1 MRTFHIWRY
10 RILSALKIGALS
22 CAVGVCSG
30 AVCAV
35 FGRGLL
41 LINNFRDAHQ
51 MILIPLLPLL
61 GLCIV
66 FVYDKWGGGAEEGMN
81 LVFAAEFDDGRT
93 IPFRM
98 VPLAVGATWLGHVGG
113 ASVGREGVACQI
125 GAVIGYTVGKLVK
138 NKRLAQTFIIAGMA
152 GGFAGLFRTPFAAV
166 CFALEVMITGRLF
179 YYALVP
185 TIIAAGSASAV
196 SGLFGVTH
204 EYSPLPDMG
213 GTAVF
218 TLPFVAKLTALAL
231 LFCAVGQLFAWLL
244 KYCHERFQVRL
255 PNKYKRVFIVGAVL
269 SALLFV
275 AHRGRYA
282 GLSFPITD
290 AVFEGGAVFAYD
302 WILKLLFTVV
312 CLSAGFQ
319 GGELTP
325 LFIIGSAF
333 GYIAAPLF
341 GLPPL
346 LGAALGHGAVF
357 GSATNTLL
365 APIAITGAVFG
376 FQYMPLFAFV
386 CAIAF
391 YCNGNH
397 SIYRLQRAA
406 TRW

>member
-1 MRTFHIWRY
+1 MDTFHIWRY
-10 RILSALKIGALS
+10 RIISALQMGALS
-22 CAVGVCSG
+22 CAVGICSG

-35 FGRGLL
+35 FGQGLL
-41 LINNFRDAHQ
+41 LINNFRDAHR
-51 MILIPLLPLL
+51 MFLIPLLPLL

-66 FVYDKWGGGAEEGMN
+66 FMYDKWGSGAEEGMN
-81 LVFAAEFDDGRT
+81 IVFAAGLDDTRT

-98 VPLAVGATWLGHVGG
+98 MPLAVGATWFGHIGG

-138 NKRLAQTFIIAGMA
+138 NKRFTQTLIIAGMA
-152 GGFAGLFRTPFAAV
+152 GGFAGLFRTPVAAV
-166 CFALEVMITGRLF
+166 CFALEVMIAGRLF
-179 YYALVP
+179 YYALLP
-185 TIIAAGSASAV
+185 AIIAAGSASAV
-196 SGLFGVTH
+196 SGLLGLTH
-204 EYSPLPDMG
+204 EYFPLPDVG
-213 GTAVF
+213 EAAF

-231 LFCAVGQLFAWLL
+231 LFCAAGQLFAHLL
-244 KYCHERFQVRL
+244 KYCHERFQVWL
-255 PNKYKRVFIVGAVL
+255 PNKYKRIFIVGAVL
-269 SALLFV
+269 SALLLV
-275 AHRGRYA
+275 VHKGRYA
-282 GLSFPITD
+282 GLSFSITD
-290 AVFEGGAVFAYD
+290 AVFEGGNVLMYD

-333 GYIAAPLF
+333 GYIVAPLF

-346 LGAALGHGAVF
+346 LCAALGHGAVF

-376 FQYMPLFAFV
+376 FQYTPLFAFV
-386 CAIAF
+386 CAVAF

-397 SIYRLQRAA
+397 GIYRLQRAV
-406 TRW
+406 

>member
-1 MRTFHIWRY
+1 MDTFHIWRY
-10 RILSALKIGALS
+10 RIISALQMGALS
-22 CAVGVCSG
+22 CAVGICSG

-41 LINNFRDAHQ
+41 LINNFRDVHR
-51 MILIPLLPLL
+51 MFLIPLLPLL

-66 FVYDKWGGGAEEGMN
+66 FMYDKWGGGAEEGMN
-81 LVFAAEFDDGRT
+81 IVFAAGLDDTRT

-98 VPLAVGATWLGHVGG
+98 MPLAVGATWFGHIGG

-138 NKRLAQTFIIAGMA
+138 NKRFTQTLIIAGMA
-152 GGFAGLFRTPFAAV
+152 GGFAGLFRTPVAAV
-166 CFALEVMITGRLF
+166 CFALEVMIAGRLF
-179 YYALVP
+179 YYALLPAV
-185 TIIAAGSASAV
+185 IAAGSASAV
-196 SGLFGVTH
+196 SGLLGLTH
-204 EYSPLPDMG
+204 EYFPLPDMG
-213 GTAVF
+213 EAAF

-231 LFCAVGQLFAWLL
+231 LFCAAGQLFAHLL
-244 KYCHERFQVRL
+244 KYCHERFHVWL
-255 PNKYKRVFIVGAVL
+255 PNKYKRIFIVGAVL
-269 SALLFV
+269 SVLLLV
-275 AHRGRYA
+275 VHKGRYA
-282 GLSFPITD
+282 GLSFSITD
-290 AVFEGGAVFAYD
+290 AVFEGGNVFIYD
-302 WILKLLFTVV
+302 RILKLLFTVV

-333 GYIAAPLF
+333 GYIVAPLF

-346 LGAALGHGAVF
+346 LCAALGHGAVF

-376 FQYMPLFAFV
+376 FQYTPLFAFV
-386 CAIAF
+386 CAVAF

-397 SIYRLQRAA
+397 GIYRLQRAV
-406 TRW
+406 

>member
-10 RILSALKIGALS
+10 RILSALQMGALS
-22 CAVGVCSG
+22 CAVGICSG
-30 AVCAV
+30 VVCAV

-81 LVFAAEFDDGRT
+81 IVFAAGLDDTRT

-98 VPLAVGATWLGHVGG
+98 MPLAVGATWFGHVGG

-152 GGFAGLFRTPFAAV
+152 GGFAGLFRTPVAAV
-166 CFALEVMITGRLF
+166 CFALEVMIAGRLF
-179 YYALVP
+179 YYALLPAV
-185 TIIAAGSASAV
+185 IAAGSASAV
-196 SGLFGVTH
+196 SGLLGLTH
-204 EYSPLPDMG
+204 EYFPLPDMG
-213 GTAVF
+213 EAAL

-231 LFCAVGQLFAWLL
+231 LFCAAGQLFAHLL
-244 KYCHERFQVRL
+244 KYCHERFHVWL

-269 SALLFV
+269 SALLLV
-275 AHRGRYA
+275 VHKGRYA
-282 GLSFPITD
+282 GLSFSITD
-290 AVFEGGAVFAYD
+290 AVFEGGNVFMYD

-333 GYIAAPLF
+333 GYVAAPLF

-346 LGAALGHGAVF
+346 LGAALGHSAVF

-376 FQYMPLFAFV
+376 FQYTPLFAFV

-397 SIYRLQRAA
+397 SIYRLQRAV
-406 TRW
+406 

>member
-51 MILIPLLPLL
+51 IFLIPLLPLL

-98 VPLAVGATWLGHVGG
+98 VPLAVGATWFGHIGG

-152 GGFAGLFRTPFAAV
+152 GGFAGLFRTPVAAV

-213 GTAVF
+213 EAAF
-218 TLPFVAKLTALAL
+218 TLPFVAKLTVLAL

-275 AHRGRYA
+275 THRGRYA
-282 GLSFPITD
+282 GLSFQITD
-290 AVFEGGAVFAYD
+290 AIFAGGNVFAYD

-333 GYIAAPLF
+333 GYIVAPLF

-346 LGAALGHGAVF
+346 LCAALGHGTVF
-357 GSATNTLL
+357 GSTTEVQARHRRFRQ
-365 APIAITGAVFG
+365 A
-376 FQYMPLFAFV
+376 
-386 CAIAF
+386 
-391 YCNGNH
+391 
-397 SIYRLQRAA
+397 IYRLRL
-406 TRW
+406 

>member
-1 MRTFHIWRY
+1 MDTFHIWRY
-10 RILSALKIGALS
+10 RIISALQMGALS
-22 CAVGVCSG
+22 CAVGICSG
-30 AVCAV
+30 VVCAV

-51 MILIPLLPLL
+51 IFLIPLLPLL

-66 FVYDKWGGGAEEGMN
+66 FMYDKWGGGAEEGMN
-81 LVFAAEFDDGRT
+81 IVFAAGLDDTRT

-98 VPLAVGATWLGHVGG
+98 MPLTVGATWFGHIGG

-125 GAVIGYTVGKLVK
+125 GAVIGYTFGKLVK
-138 NKRLAQTFIIAGMA
+138 NKRFTQTLIIAGMA
-152 GGFAGLFRTPFAAV
+152 GGFAGLFRTPVAAV
-166 CFALEVMITGRLF
+166 CFALEVMVAGRLF
-179 YYALVP
+179 YYALLPAV
-185 TIIAAGSASAV
+185 IAAGSASAV
-196 SGLFGVTH
+196 SGLLGLTH
-204 EYSPLPDMG
+204 EYFPLPDMG
-213 GTAVF
+213 EAAF

-231 LFCAVGQLFAWLL
+231 LFCAAGQLFAHLL
-244 KYCHERFQVRL
+244 KYCHERFQVWL
-255 PNKYKRVFIVGAVL
+255 PNKYKRIFIVGAIL
-269 SALLFV
+269 SALLLV
-275 AHRGRYA
+275 VHKGRYA
-282 GLSFPITD
+282 GLSFSITD
-290 AVFEGGAVFAYD
+290 AVFEGGNVFVYD

-333 GYIAAPLF
+333 GYIVAPLF

-346 LGAALGHGAVF
+346 LCAALGHGAVF

-376 FQYMPLFAFV
+376 FQYTPLFALV
-386 CAIAF
+386 CAVAF

-397 SIYRLQRAA
+397 GIYRLQRAV
-406 TRW
+406 

>member
-1 MRTFHIWRY
+1 MDTFHIWRY
-10 RILSALKIGALS
+10 RIISALQMGALS
-22 CAVGVCSG
+22 CAVGICSG

-41 LINNFRDAHQ
+41 LINNFRDEHR
-51 MILIPLLPLL
+51 MFLIPLLPLL

-66 FVYDKWGGGAEEGMN
+66 FMYDKWGGGAEEGMN
-81 LVFAAEFDDGRT
+81 IVFAAEFDDGRT

-98 VPLAVGATWLGHVGG
+98 MPLAVGATWFGHIGG

-138 NKRLAQTFIIAGMA
+138 NKRFTQTLIIAGMA
-152 GGFAGLFRTPFAAV
+152 GGFAGLFRTPVAAV
-166 CFALEVMITGRLF
+166 CFALEVMIAGRLF
-179 YYALVP
+179 YYALLP
-185 TIIAAGSASAV
+185 AIIAAGSASAV
-196 SGLFGVTH
+196 SGLLGLTH
-204 EYSPLPDMG
+204 GYFPLPDVG
-213 GTAVF
+213 EAAF

-231 LFCAVGQLFAWLL
+231 LFCAAGQLFAHLL
-244 KYCHERFQVRL
+244 KYCHERFQVWL
-255 PNKYKRVFIVGAVL
+255 PNKYKRIFIVGAVL
-269 SALLFV
+269 SALLLV
-275 AHRGRYA
+275 IHKGRYA
-282 GLSFPITD
+282 GLSFSITD
-290 AVFEGGAVFAYD
+290 AVFEGGNVFMYD

-333 GYIAAPLF
+333 GYIVAPLF

-346 LGAALGHGAVF
+346 LCAALGHGAVF

-376 FQYMPLFAFV
+376 FQYTPLFAFV
-386 CAIAF
+386 CAVAF

-397 SIYRLQRAA
+397 GIYRLQRAV
-406 TRW
+406 